1 LKLKSS
7 PKRFHGARIAGHAA
21 GRAALLLKVVALSAC
36 GDGSQVNEFAGDV
49 GNVIGSEQINSQL
62 NGNGPLGS
70 MPLSSD
76 GLMSTLEKYAQKLPP
91 MRDVHF
97 SSALGDLPERIVG
110 ASEGLGLVSNSS
122 LLSFDNV
129 LGALPDGLTWSEQQ
143 KNNPLEL
150 NGGARDEVLH
160 DLQLSFENVP
170 IHGARIKKIHD
181 HSSNT
186 TTFMSAAVPAWLLN
200 QAKRSQ
206 RTSQFSLSAADA
218 SRYAAQKLNFLPSR
232 FHSPEKIYIAGE
244 NQTLKAAY
252 LLTVS
257 SEPSTEG
264 RVPRV
269 PLEVAVDADVGEVLW
284 QRPLAMHA
292 VVGEAHLYVENK
304 KVGGISPSTV
314 QLPDLQGNGT
324 SLTNPLFD
332 VFNCHLRPRILETG
346 DGSVCNLQV
355 HPVTQGNFKSF
366 SYSTE
371 VYDELISYAALTKAM
386 TWFRDIDKPSLRT
399 DWDTSKWPGT
409 RENFGLTAGVFGS
422 AETRLKVFVRT
433 RTPVPTVNQC
443 GDETTPDNAQYLWSG
458 QTGRGSPEILIG
470 YGGFGVENKTCY
482 KLNELGKDMDVV
494 MHEFGHHVVFR
505 GLSNSKNQ
513 SVAMHEG
520 LADYFTYAI
529 SGNNFLAE
537 NSYPGF
543 KSLRQ
548 GNITPGTTFK
558 NFKPKSGG
566 GYYSVMDLLAAPHAI
581 GEFWSG
587 ILWEI
592 RTQMGKDGSGSKY
605 KFDKIVWDSVDLLKS
620 EAGLY
625 EGMIAFNESAKRY
638 AERVGD
644 DSAALQKIVQDTFV
658 KYGFARYT
666 SNGEFAAVAE
676 LEGTTA
682 VEAAAPVSRV
692 TKTRRWG
699 CGVVA
704 FSAAGDVDSSAAQK
718 NAGLL
723 LFALLLLPA
732 SVRMG
737 SFFAQRVRVRKTVR
751 VQSQRRRN

>member
-1 LKLKSS
+1 M
-7 PKRFHGARIAGHAA
+7 
-21 GRAALLLKVVALSAC
+21 LLKVVALVAC
-36 GDGSQVNEFAGDV
+36 GDGSQETEIAKDV
-49 GNVIGSEQINSQL
+49 KKAILIEQISSQWF
-62 NGNGPLGS
+62 GTGPLS
-70 MPLSSD
+70 SIPLSSD
-76 GLMSTLEKYAQKLPP
+76 VLLSTVEKYAQKLPP
-91 MRDVHF
+91 MRDIHM
-97 SSALGDLPERIVG
+97 SSALGSLPERIG
-110 ASEGLGLVSNSS
+110 SASEELGLVSNSL

-129 LGALPDGLTWSEQQ
+129 LGTMPDGLAWSEQQ
-143 KNNPLEL
+143 KNTSLEL
-150 NGGARDEVLH
+150 TNSMREEVLH

-200 QAKRSQ
+200 QAKRAP
-206 RTSQFSLSAADA
+206 RATQFSLNAAEA

-232 FHSPEKIYIAGE
+232 FHSPERIYIAGD

-257 SEPSTEG
+257 SEPSAEG
-264 RVPRV
+264 RVPAV
-269 PLEVAVDADVGEVLW
+269 PLEVAVDADVGDVLW

-292 VVGEAHLYVENK
+292 IVGEANLYVENK
-304 KVGGISPSTV
+304 KVAGTSPSTV
-314 QLPDLQGNGT
+314 QLPDLQGAGT

-332 VFNCHLRPRILETG
+332 VFNCHLRPRILEAG

-355 HPVTQGNFKSF
+355 HQVTQGNFKAF
-366 SYSTE
+366 SYSSE
-371 VYDELISYAALTKAM
+371 VYDELISYAALTKSM
-386 TWFRDIDKPSLRT
+386 DWFRDIDQPSLRAE
-399 DWDTSKWPGT
+399 WDTSRWPGS
-409 RENFGLTAGVFGS
+409 RANFGLTAGVFGS
-422 AETRLKVFVRT
+422 SETRLKVFVRT

-470 YGGFGVENKTCY
+470 YGGYGVENKSCY

-505 GLSNSKNQ
+505 GLSNTKNQ

-558 NFKPKSGG
+558 NFKPRSGG

-592 RTQMGKDGSGSKY
+592 RTQMGKDAGGVKY

-620 EAGLY
+620 DAGLY
-625 EGMIAFNESAKRY
+625 EGMVAFSESATRY

-644 DSAALQKIVQDTFV
+644 DSAALQKIIQDAFV

-666 SNGEFAAVAE
+666 DSGQFTAIAE
-676 LEGTTA
+676 LEGTTT

-704 FSAAGDVDSSAAQK
+704 FSAAG
-718 NAGLL
+718 NADASTAPKHAGFL

-732 SVRMG
+732 GARMG
-737 SFFAQRVRVRKTVR
+737 SFFAQRVRVRKTVPVR
-751 VQSQRRRN
+751 TQRRRN